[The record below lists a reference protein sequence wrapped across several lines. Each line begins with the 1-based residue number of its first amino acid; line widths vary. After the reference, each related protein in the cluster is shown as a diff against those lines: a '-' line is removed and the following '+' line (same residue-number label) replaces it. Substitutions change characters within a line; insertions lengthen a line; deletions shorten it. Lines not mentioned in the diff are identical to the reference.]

1 MSQRE
6 GSSDH
11 ANHWD
16 IADYWPFTELP
27 ESAGKLLSDA
37 ALSFELEDGQ
47 WLFHEG
53 DPADALFVLVV
64 GELDIFQAQ
73 QWRKRL
79 EAGACIGELPLVVGG
94 QRVRSGAVRAVG
106 RCRLLGLSYSDVR
119 RLLTRRVFDALLTPV
134 TQRHLEQLES
144 GLANL
149 FGKLSLPLLV
159 EIESSMVQ
167 RHLKI
172 GEVLFE
178 RGDSL
183 EHVWLVDEGR
193 LEVLLDRDLGGA
205 RGLQRVAELGPG
217 QPVGE
222 LAVLV
227 GGERSATVRALRDT
241 WLRGLSAANFEA
253 LLMRHPHAALGLA
266 KTLARRLMRANQQ
279 PVVISRPRTMVL
291 LPTDAEVDLR
301 GFVDALVE
309 HMEGNVA
316 VLGASNFVADAPTAA
331 ELSDDPSIRRFGT
344 WLSRAE
350 GDHDAV
356 VLLVQPEPDGWTR
369 ACVGAADEIVLVG
382 RSDSDPKLNAVERG
396 LEAGEFP
403 GEVGS
408 LVLCHPPGTP
418 VVEDDGALGPWVQ
431 LRPKLVFLHRVV
443 LGDRRDLARLGRG
456 LFRA

>member
-1 MSQRE
+1 MPP
-6 GSSDH
+6 GSSDDI
-11 ANHWD
+11 NYD

-27 ESAGKLLSDA
+27 ESAGKLLSSA

-53 DPADALFVLVV
+53 DPADALFVLVA

-134 TQRHLEQLES
+134 TQRHLEQLEA
-144 GLANL
+144 GIANL

-178 RGDSL
+178 RGDSV

-193 LEVLLDRDLGGA
+193 LEVLIERAD
-205 RGLQRVAELGPG
+205 GLHRVAELGRG

-266 KTLARRLMRANQQ
+266 RTLARRLMRANQQ
-279 PVVISRPRTMVL
+279 PVVIPRPRTMVL
-291 LPTDAEVDLR
+291 LPTDAQVDLR
-301 GFVDALVE
+301 GFADALLE
-309 HMEGNVA
+309 HLEGNAA
-316 VLGASNFVADAPTAA
+316 VLDASNFFGEVPNASGLD
-331 ELSDDPSIRRFGT
+331 DDPSIRRFGA

-350 GDHDAV
+350 SENDAV
-356 VLLVQPEPDGWTR
+356 VLLVGHEPDGWTR
-369 ACVGAADEIVLVG
+369 ACVGAADEVVLIG
-382 RSDSDPKLNAVERG
+382 RSDSDAQLNAVERG
-396 LEAGEFP
+396 LAAGEFP

-408 LVLCHPPGTP
+408 LVLCHPPGASIG
-418 VVEDDGALGPWVQ
+418 EDDGALEPWVH

-456 LFRA
+456 LFRG

>member
-1 MSQRE
+1 MPSGAGANDRT
-6 GSSDH
+6 DH
-11 ANHWD
+11 GD

-53 DPADALFVLVV
+53 DPADALFVLVA
-64 GELDIFQAQ
+64 GELDIFQAGE
-73 QWRKRL
+73 WRKRL

-106 RCRLLGLSYSDVR
+106 RCRLLGLSYTDVR

-134 TQRHLEQLES
+134 TERHLEQLEA

-167 RHLKI
+167 RHLKV

-178 RGDSL
+178 RGDAV
-183 EHVWLVDEGR
+183 EHVWLIDEGR
-193 LEVLLDRDLGGA
+193 LEVLIERDIGGGLGM
-205 RGLQRVAELGPG
+205 QRVAELGPG

-266 KTLARRLMRANQQ
+266 RTLARRLMRANQQ
-279 PVVISRPRTMVL
+279 PVVIPRPRTMAL
-291 LPTDAEVDLR
+291 LPTDADVDLR
-301 GFVDALVE
+301 GFASALVD
-309 HMEGNVA
+309 HLEGNAA
-316 VLGASNFVADAPTAA
+316 VLDASNFGADAPNAVG
-331 ELSDDPSIRRFGT
+331 LGDDPSIRRFGT

-350 GDHDAV
+350 ANHDAV
-356 VLLVQPEPDGWTR
+356 LLLTSCEVDAWTR
-369 ACVGAADEIVLVG
+369 ACVGAADEVVLIG
-382 RSDSDPKLNAVERG
+382 RSDGDVALNPVERA
-396 LEAGEFP
+396 LAAGEFP

-408 LVLCHPPGTP
+408 LVLLHPPGTSSD
-418 VVEDDGALGPWVQ
+418 EDDGALEAWVH
-431 LRPKLVFLHRVV
+431 LRPKLVFLHRVT

>member
-1 MSQRE
+1 MPRSE
-6 GSSDH
+6 GSSDQ
-11 ANHWD
+11 ANWN

-27 ESAGKLLSDA
+27 ESAGKVLSDA

-64 GELDIFQAQ
+64 GELDIFQGQ

-94 QRVRSGAVRAVG
+94 QRVRSGAVCAVG

-134 TQRHLEQLES
+134 TQRHLEQLEA

-149 FGKLSLPLLV
+149 FGKLALPLVV

-193 LEVLLDRDLGGA
+193 LEVLIHRAD
-205 RGLQRVAELGPG
+205 GLQRVAELGPG

-241 WLRGLSAANFEA
+241 WLRGLSAVDFEA

-279 PVVISRPRTMVL
+279 PVVIDVPRTMAL

-301 GFVDALVE
+301 GFADALAE
-309 HMEGNVA
+309 HLEGSAA
-316 VLGASNFVADAPTAA
+316 VLDAARFAADAPNSAA
-331 ELSDDPSIRRFGT
+331 LADDPSIRRFGT

-350 GDHDAV
+350 AEHDV
-356 VLLVQPEPDGWTR
+356 VLLLVEHSPDPWTR
-369 ACVGAADEIVLVG
+369 ACVGAADEVVLVG
-382 RSDSDPKLNAVERG
+382 RSGSDVALNSVERG
-396 LEAGEFP
+396 LSRGEFP
-403 GEVGS
+403 GEVTS
-408 LVLCHPPGTP
+408 LVLCHPPG
-418 VVEDDGALGPWVQ
+418 VVVIDDDDALEPWVD
-431 LRPKLVFLHRVV
+431 LRPKLVFLHRVT
-443 LGDRRDLARLGRG
+443 LGDRRDFARLGRG
-456 LFRA
+456 LFRT